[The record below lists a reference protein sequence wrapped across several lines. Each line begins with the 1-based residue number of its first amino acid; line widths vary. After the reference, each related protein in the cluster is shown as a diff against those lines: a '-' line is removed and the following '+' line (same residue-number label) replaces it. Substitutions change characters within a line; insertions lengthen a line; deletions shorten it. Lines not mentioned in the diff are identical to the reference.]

1 MFSERD
7 LREQYQRLK
16 TWWTVDLWSAIHHD
30 PSRPRLERF
39 GILVAR
45 AVYIVATGF
54 RTERIKLRAALL
66 TYVTLLSIVPAIVVV
81 FSLFAAFTGLTDV
94 QAALKRFIITSLAVG
109 AQDTVLEYIDRFVAQ
124 AGAIGGF
131 GVAFLFVTMI
141 SLVGNI
147 ERALND
153 IWGLRRDRSVFQRFQ
168 VYWPLVTIG
177 PLLVG
182 LSLSLTGA
190 VETSEAIKQLVVLQP
205 VFDLVFLLLPIIF
218 TWSFL
223 TLTYMFLPNTAVP
236 FKAAVIGGIVAGTI
250 WEAAKRLYAVY
261 AGFALDS
268 PSVYGSLAAVPLF
281 VLWLYVSWVVALL
294 GATLTFAVQ
303 NARTYEPEGENARK
317 KSQRDREFLA
327 ARLLVAVSDSFDRGA
342 GPVLSQKLLEMF
354 IVSPR
359 FARRVLSDL
368 VEAGLL
374 VETMQREHEDIAYV
388 PGRPL
393 HTLSINDVIV
403 AMRAGDDT
411 KGDLTIS
418 ADDAL
423 GKRVCHSLLQA
434 EKAVESTLGRTTLAE
449 LLSETRTEEASLTP
463 TRSG

>member
-1 MFSERD
+1 VFSESALRD
-7 LREQYQRLK
+7 RYRRLK
-16 TWWTVDLWSAIHHD
+16 AWWSHDIWTAIHAD

-45 AVYIVATGF
+45 SIYIVGTGF

-81 FSLFAAFTGLTDV
+81 FSLFAAFTGLGDV
-94 QAALKRFIITSLAVG
+94 QAGLKRFIVTSLAVG
-109 AQDTVLEYIDRFVAQ
+109 RQENVLEYLDRFVSQ

-131 GVAFLFVTMI
+131 GVAFLFITMI
-141 SLVGNI
+141 SLISNI

-153 IWGLRRDRSVFQRFQ
+153 IWGLRRDRSLFQRFQ
-168 VYWPLVTIG
+168 VYWPLITIG
-177 PLLVG
+177 PVMVG
-182 LSLSLTGA
+182 ASLSLTA
-190 VETSEAIKQLVVLQP
+190 AIETSDAVQRMVLLQP
-205 VFDLVFLLLPIIF
+205 VFDLVFSLLPIIF

-236 FKAAVIGGIVAGTI
+236 FKAAVIGGIVAGTL

-261 AGFALDS
+261 AGYALDA

-303 NARTYEPEGENARK
+303 NARTYEPETEQMRK

-342 GPVLSQKLLEMF
+342 GPIPAQQLLDMF

-359 FARRVLSDL
+359 FARRVLQEL
-368 VEAGLL
+368 VAAGLL
-374 VETMQREHEDIAYV
+374 VETMQREGEDVAYV

-393 HTLSINDVIV
+393 HTLSIADVIK
-403 AMRAGDDT
+403 AMRAGSDET
-411 KGDLTIS
+411 KGDLTLK
-418 ADDAL
+418 ADDQL
-423 GKRVCHSLLQA
+423 GRRVCDSLLQA
-434 EKAVESTLGRTTLAE
+434 EKAVESALGRTTLAE
-449 LLSETRTEEASLTP
+449 ILAETRSEEAART
-463 TRSG
+463 